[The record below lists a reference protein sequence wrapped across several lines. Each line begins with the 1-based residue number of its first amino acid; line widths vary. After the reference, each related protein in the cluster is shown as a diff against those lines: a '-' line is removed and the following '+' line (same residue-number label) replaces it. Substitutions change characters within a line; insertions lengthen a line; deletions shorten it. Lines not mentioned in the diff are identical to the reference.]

1 MATMRM
7 QFAERHSGVDM
18 LPEQALQTLWEHL
31 SSASMLAIFPLQ
43 DWLAVDRQV
52 RRKDFRNERIND
64 PGNPDHHWR
73 YRFHLNIEELSGCRE
88 LNDSILNLL
97 KATNRA

>member
-1 MATMRM
+1 
-7 QFAERHSGVDM
+7 M
-18 LPEQALQTLWEHL
+18 LPEQALQILWEHL

-73 YRFHLNIEELSGCRE
+73 YRFHLNIEEFSGCRE